1 MPIMFE
7 GWEII
12 MEIDIL
18 YNRIIDQLQFNNN
31 DNSYNQAYMLRAF
44 VLDSHNRIISKGKNN
59 YNKTHPMQSR
69 LANKTDRPN
78 RQYLHAEIAA
88 LVKARKEP
96 FGILIIRITKT
107 GLIKMARPC
116 NICILAIREA
126 GIKNVY
132 YSGNDG
138 LIHLDKLEY

>member
-1 MPIMFE
+1 
-7 GWEII
+7 
-12 MEIDIL
+12 MEIKHF
-18 YNRIIDQLQFNNN
+18 YERIIYELSLSINNFEHN
-31 DNSYNQAYMLRAF
+31 YMVHSY
-44 VLDSHNRIISKGKNN
+44 VLDSHNRIISKGTNS
-59 YNKTHPMQSR
+59 YQKTHPMQFR
-69 LANKTDRPN
+69 FANKTNRPN

-96 FGILIIRITKT
+96 FGILVVRITKS
-107 GLIKMARPC
+107 GLIRMARPC
-116 NICILAIREA
+116 NICIMAIREA